1 MGWATYL
8 ATEMVATFRKNMKI
22 LKIFL
27 SILDNASDYIF
38 KFCALICLP
47 ILVLLITLDVA
58 LRYVFHSP
66 LIWAIDANELM
77 LCIVMFGS
85 LLYVTKEAGHIRV
98 NLLYRKL
105 NKKLIRIVN
114 SLIAVSGLSFSIVLI
129 VQVLK
134 ELPFQI
140 EIGRATEFLEIPYWV
155 MSGVALIAAVV
166 LSFYFLKYFTMRDRD
181 SD

>member
-1 MGWATYL
+1 
-8 ATEMVATFRKNMKI
+8 MKK
-22 LKIFL
+22 LKLLL
-27 SILDNASDYIF
+27 STVDNLSDYVF
-38 KFCALICLP
+38 KFCAFICLP
-47 ILVLLITLDVA
+47 LLVLLITLDVV
-58 LRYVFHSP
+58 LRYVFNSP

-140 EIGRATEFLEIPYWV
+140 EIGRTTEFLEIPYWV